1 MASNVSSSTINL
13 NSKLRPLDSQQDR
26 MSSAASHG
34 YIERLP
40 GFSNKFA
47 EILLNK
53 DEDQYEHF
61 KDSIYNFNKKGRSK
75 DMVRSKFFD
84 QKAREIDETKVTK
97 INAKIPVI
105 EKTPEQNQ
113 WS

>member
-1 MASNVSSSTINL
+1 MASNGSSSTLNL
-13 NSKLRPLDSQQDR
+13 NHLNSNLAPLQSQKDL
-26 MSSAASHG
+26 MSSAASQG
-34 YIERLP
+34 YMERLP

-61 KDSIYNFNKKGRSK
+61 KDSIYNFNRKGRSK

-84 QKAREIDETKVTK
+84 QKANELKDETKVS
-97 INAKIPVI
+97 KIPAI

>member
-1 MASNVSSSTINL
+1 LI
-13 NSKLRPLDSQQDR
+13 
-26 MSSAASHG
+26 
-34 YIERLP
+34 
-40 GFSNKFA
+40 
-47 EILLNK
+47 NK

-84 QKAREIDETKVTK
+84 QKVNELKDEAKVS
-97 INAKIPVI
+97 KIPAI
-105 EKTPEQNQ
+105 EKTPEQNH